1 MGESGQQEVQQ
12 GPWSTFFLAGEM
24 FAVNAA
30 DVQEVM
36 LHQEL
41 TPVPGS
47 PAHIVG
53 LLNLRGHIMPA
64 VDLRRRLHFA
74 ERPQGDD
81 PSILVLKTQD
91 GLLSVVVDSIGDVLE
106 LAQEKWEPSPE
117 TLAQKHRRFVFG
129 IWPME
134 HKIVLGL
141 RVASLG
147 SDEDPPTQEKR

>member
-1 MGESGQQEVQQ
+1 MNAANHVEAAK
-12 GPWSTFFLAGEM
+12 GPWSTFYLDDEM

-47 PAHIVG
+47 PPHIVG

-74 ERPQGDD
+74 ERAAQEGA
-81 PSILVLKTQD
+81 SILVLKTRD
-91 GLLSVVVDSIGDVLE
+91 GLLSVVVDSIGDVLDLDE
-106 LAQEKWEPSPE
+106 DGWEAPPE
-117 TLAQKHRRFVFG
+117 TLGQRHRRFVFG
-129 IWPME
+129 IFAM
-134 HKIVLGL
+134 HQKIVLGL
-141 RVASLG
+141 RVEALG
-147 SDEDPPTQEKR
+147 SDD